1 MKNNISIVF
10 LWAEVGGY
18 LEAVLKSLS
27 SQNHHTKTEKF
38 IVVSGKARFGFRTII
53 DTECVEKFT
62 AGDIPKVVETIPG
75 WAHDI
80 TNVGENDLVVILWA
94 NELYDPNHPDTIAC
108 KV

>member
-38 IVVSGKARFGFRTII
+38 IVVSGKARFGFRNII
-53 DTECVEKFT
+53 DNECVEIFT
-62 AGDIPKVVETIPG
+62 SGDIPKVVETIPG